1 MRGKF
6 LMKLVKEPCWFG
18 KLMGITSW
26 DVKWNV
32 VSCEISEPC
41 IKQKRGIEA
50 YIGKPLQDEG
60 WVMLRVLFTVC
71 LYVYIY
77 TLCVYF
83 TSHPTLN
90 TTTFGIFFNNPKVFC
105 CAPSFAKSKKP
116 KSSAQQSQP
125 CSCDEVEV
133 TEVGLMLAHKT
144 TVETHKHTCTH
155 IYLVYIHTFFSL

>member
-1 MRGKF
+1 MGMFAVTISLKILSADRMRGKF

-60 WVMLRVLFTVC
+60 WVMLRALFTVC

-90 TTTFGIFFNNPKVFC
+90 TTTLGIFFITPK
-105 CAPSFAKSKKP
+105 SFAAHPHLQCLKDPNLRPNRANPAAVTKLKSQRWVWCWHIKP
-116 KSSAQQSQP
+116 Q
-125 CSCDEVEV
+125 
-133 TEVGLMLAHKT
+133 
-144 TVETHKHTCTH
+144 
-155 IYLVYIHTFFSL
+155 